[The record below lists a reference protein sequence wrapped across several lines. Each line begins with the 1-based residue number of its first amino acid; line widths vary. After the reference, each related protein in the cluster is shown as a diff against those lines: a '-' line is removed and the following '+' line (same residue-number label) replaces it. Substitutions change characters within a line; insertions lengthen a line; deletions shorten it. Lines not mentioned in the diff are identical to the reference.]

1 MSRTMGKSA
10 PHDPHDVPPAVG
22 ENLLDTQSVQEEEPS
37 TAEMDP
43 MGQST
48 CTLEPS
54 FSQYLPALQEMHSCA
69 PSKLYIP
76 LEHFAQTV
84 KAVTDANVPAAH
96 LVQDVVPTSG
106 LFQNVPLGQ
115 NSHWDGDILFIPAE

>member
-10 PHDPHDVPPAVG
+10 PHGWHEVPPAVG
-22 ENLLDTQSVQEEEPS
+22 ENLSETQSVHEVEPS
-37 TAEMDP
+37 SAEMDP
-43 MGQST
+43 MGQSN

-84 KAVTDANVPAAH
+84 LPVIDANVPAAH
-96 LVQDVVPTSG
+96 LVQDVVPTPG
-106 LFQNVPLGQ
+106 LSQNVPFGQ
-115 NSHWDGDILFIPAE
+115 DSHSDGDILFIPVK